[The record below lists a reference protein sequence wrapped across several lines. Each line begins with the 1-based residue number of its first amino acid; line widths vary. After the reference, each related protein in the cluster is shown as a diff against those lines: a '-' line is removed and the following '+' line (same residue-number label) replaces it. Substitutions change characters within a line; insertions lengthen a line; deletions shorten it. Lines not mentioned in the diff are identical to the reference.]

1 MDELNSKKDANPCF
15 FEFAGYDVGLF
26 IPQNWNTDIFMIK
39 PVVFTALGLFLVSS
53 IAPAFAS
60 EPKLLAR
67 FGDWEA
73 HAFEENGSKV
83 CFMASQPQKKQ
94 GNYSRRGE
102 PFALVTHRPADN
114 TRDVFSYITG
124 YTYKAGS
131 TVTVTIDDQEFKLVT
146 QDETAWGPDA
156 DTDKK
161 LSRAIRDGSKMVIK
175 GVSSRGTNTT
185 DTLSLSGT
193 SKAYE
198 RMSQECGY

>member
-1 MDELNSKKDANPCF
+1 MCRVVEERLF
-15 FEFAGYDVGLF
+15 F
-26 IPQNWNTDIFMIK
+26 
-39 PVVFTALGLFLVSS
+39 VFF
-53 IAPAFAS
+53 FWYH
-60 EPKLLAR
+60 PKLLAR
-67 FGDWEA
+67 FGEWEA
-73 HAFEENGSKV
+73 HAFDENGSKV

-161 LSRAIRDGSKMVIK
+161 LSRAIREEV
-175 GVSSRGTNTT
+175 GVERNEEAIEALRR
-185 DTLSLSGT
+185 TLSG
-193 SKAYE
+193 E
-198 RMSQECGY
+198 N